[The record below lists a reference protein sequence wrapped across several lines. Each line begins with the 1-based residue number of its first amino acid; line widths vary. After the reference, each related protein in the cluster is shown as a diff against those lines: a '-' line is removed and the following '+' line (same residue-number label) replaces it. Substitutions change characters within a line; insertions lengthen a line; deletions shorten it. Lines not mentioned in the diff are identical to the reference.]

1 MNILDLN
8 NYANNVA
15 LNTDNSIWHSK
26 TKRKVSYPNNGN
38 DDNFEIE
45 DNSFWF
51 QHRNNCI
58 IASVK
63 KYCPNEIL
71 FDVGGGNG
79 FVSKGLEDSG
89 ITTVLVEPGNGVIN
103 AKRRG
108 LKNIL
113 NSTLE
118 DAKFKKLSLSAIG
131 VFDVIEHI
139 PNDIEFLQSLFAYMK
154 ESGLLFITVPAYSF
168 LWSNDDKFA
177 GHYRRY
183 TLKSIKKKLTD
194 IGFNIKYSTYFFSF
208 LPLPVFFLRTIPSI
222 IKKKEQVA
230 FNKNIIEHNKG
241 KGLFIQKVLKTELI
255 AINSKRSIPFGSSCL
270 VIASKNFK

>member
-1 MNILDLN
+1 MSILDLN

-15 LNTDNSIWHSK
+15 LNTDDGIWYSK
-26 TKRKVSYPNNGN
+26 TKRKVSYPDNGN
-38 DDNFEIE
+38 DACFEIE

-58 IASVK
+58 IATIK
-63 KYCPNEIL
+63 KYCPGEIF

-79 FVSKGLEDSG
+79 FVSKRLENSG
-89 ITTVLVEPGNGVIN
+89 ISTILVEPGNGVIN

-118 DAKFKKLSLSAIG
+118 DAKFKKQSISAIG

-139 PNDIEFLQSLFAYMK
+139 PNDTEFLKSLFAYMK
-154 ESGLLFITVPAYSF
+154 ESGLLFITMPAYSF
-168 LWSNDDKFA
+168 LWSNDDKYA

-194 IGFNIKYSTYFFSF
+194 IGFCIKYSTYFFSF
-208 LPLPVFFLRTIPSI
+208 LPLPIFFLKTIPSI
-222 IKKKEQVA
+222 INKKGKGNS
-230 FNKNIIEHNKG
+230 NKATKDHNKG
-241 KGLFIQKVLKTELI
+241 KKSFIQKVLKTELA
-255 AINSKRSIPFGSSCL
+255 AIQNRRTIPFGSSCL
-270 VIASKNFK
+270 VIASKNF

>member
-1 MNILDLN
+1 MSILDLN

-15 LNTDNSIWHSK
+15 LNTEDSIWYSK
-26 TKRKVSYPNNGN
+26 TKRKVSYPDNGN
-38 DDNFEIE
+38 DACFEIE

-58 IASVK
+58 IASIK
-63 KYCPNEIL
+63 KYCPKEIF

-89 ITTVLVEPGNGVIN
+89 ISTVLVEPGNGVIN

-139 PNDIEFLQSLFAYMK
+139 PNDIEFLKSLFAYIK

-194 IGFNIKYSTYFFSF
+194 IGFSIKYSTYFFSF
-208 LPLPVFFLRTIPSI
+208 LPLPIFFTKTIPGI
-222 IKKKEQVA
+222 IKKKEQVT
-230 FNKNIIEHNKG
+230 FNKDNTEHNNG
-241 KGLFIQKVLKTELI
+241 KGLFIQKVLNTELK
-255 AINSKRSIPFGSSCL
+255 AIKNRRSIPFGSSCL
-270 VIASKNFK
+270 VIASKN

>member
-1 MNILDLN
+1 MSILDIN

-15 LNTDNSIWHSK
+15 LNTDDNIWYSK
-26 TKRKVSYPNNGN
+26 TKREVSYPDDGN
-38 DDNFEIE
+38 DFCFKIE

-58 IASVK
+58 IASIK
-63 KYCPNEIL
+63 KYCPKEVF

-89 ITTVLVEPGNGVIN
+89 ISTVLVEPGNGVIN

-118 DAKFKKLSLSAIG
+118 DAKFKKQSLSAIG

-139 PNDIEFLQSLFAYMK
+139 PNDIEFLKSLFAYMK

-168 LWSNDDKFA
+168 LWSDEDKYA

-208 LPLPVFFLRTIPSI
+208 LPLPVFFLRTIPGI
-222 IKKKEQVA
+222 IKKKEQVRL
-230 FNKNIIEHNKG
+230 NKNNTEHNKG
-241 KGLFIQKVLKTELI
+241 KGPFIQKVLNAELI
-255 AINSKRSIPFGSSCL
+255 AIQNRRLIPFGSSCL
-270 VIASKNFK
+270 VIASKN